1 MSASQSWHRPTVI
14 PRIITK
20 DPHGLVDFVRQVFGA
35 EGEFRPGPPTEL
47 RLGDSLVMISDG
59 GGVREPASAFL
70 HVYVDDAD
78 AVFQL
83 AVTSGATPVEKPAD
97 MPWGER
103 TAMVRD
109 GWGNT
114 WQLAT
119 AAGLCGLFYRSRR
132 G

>member
-1 MSASQSWHRPTVI
+1 MSASQSWQPAGRPAVI

-20 DPHGLVDFVRQVFGA
+20 DPDGLVDFVRRVFGA
-35 EGEFRPGPPTEL
+35 EGEFQQGRPTEL

-78 AVFQL
+78 AVFQR
-83 AVTSGATPVEKPAD
+83 AITSGASQVEQPAD
-97 MPWGER
+97 QPWGER
-103 TAMVRD
+103 CAMVRD
-109 GWGNT
+109 SWGNT

-119 AAGLCGLFYRSRR
+119 ART
-132 G
+132 